1 VVRQIKYW
9 VLLLLLAPLWALAAG
24 PDVVLKNLEGQARNV
39 NEFIGKGKWVVVAI
53 WHSDCPICKRDI
65 HEMAFFHDA
74 HKNKNA
80 IVLGVSRSMAMPT
93 RPRPSGS
100 STSTAWTSPIS
111 SPSLNRSRALAP
123 ESSSAPR
130 PSISTRRRVNW
141 RLNRWVR
148 SPRKTSSGSS
158 PNQTARP
165 KRTADSCRYNAEP
178 MCDNGVSGL

>member
-65 HEMAFFHDA
+65 HQMAFFHDA

-80 IVLGVSRSMAMPT
+80 IVLGVSVDGYANKAKAQRF
-93 RPRPSGS
+93 
-100 STSTAWTSPIS
+100 IDEH
-111 SPSLNRSRALAP
+111 SLDFTNL
-123 ESSSAPR
+123 
-130 PSISTRRRVNW
+130 T
-141 RLNRWVR
+141 
-148 SPRKTSSGSS
+148 
-158 PNQTARP
+158 
-165 KRTADSCRYNAEP
+165 AEP
-178 MCDNGVSGL
+178 EQIARFGAGKFVGTPTFYIYSPQGELAAKQVGPITQEDIERLIAKSNGTTKKDG